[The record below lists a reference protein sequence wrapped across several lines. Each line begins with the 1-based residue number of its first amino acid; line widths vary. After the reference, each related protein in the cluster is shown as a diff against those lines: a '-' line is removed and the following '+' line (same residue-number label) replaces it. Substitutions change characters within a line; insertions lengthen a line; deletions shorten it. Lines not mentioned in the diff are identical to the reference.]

1 MRPILPFTNHPL
13 ANCYKKGGAA
23 LGFVVKLLPSAEQF
37 TILSAAEVPNRL
49 TLWRNAAR
57 ERWGSDFKWITMVGD
72 ISNMYDEMDPEAA
85 VSAMKSALSKAPE
98 WAKRRVLDRVNMSKG
113 GNDVRAGA
121 AMTDNRVTIDFDS
134 LLEMCAYDCY
144 HCYYYFRGKVNRRK
158 FGVPMGGF
166 ESPAM
171 AIIMCAMVEIL
182 RLGEAPDGMVGGM
195 MRYMDDVLGIVAVS
209 TAAEETAARSWFEK
223 VASGY
228 PKPLILNVEPEAD
241 RLRFLEL
248 EVLVAGC
255 DIYCGVFNTQA
266 DALRNGKLALQRVP
280 DVLSGSLRP
289 IKRALVTGFVH
300 RAIDG
305 ASDDLMILRAVLE
318 YRGELQRAGWN
329 TAWLAASLWTVAAGD
344 KIKRED
350 TKRLLTLLGKVI

>member
-37 TILSAAEVPNRL
+37 TISSAAEVPNRL
-49 TLWRNAAR
+49 NMWRAAAR

-72 ISNMYDEMDPEAA
+72 ISNMYDEMDPDMA
-85 VSAMKSALSKAPE
+85 VSAMRSALLKAPE
-98 WAKRRVLDRVNMSKG
+98 WAKRRVLDRVNMSRG
-113 GNDVRAGA
+113 GSDVRAGA
-121 AMTDNRVTIDFDS
+121 AMTDYRVTMEFDS

-166 ESPAM
+166 MSPAM
-171 AIIMCAMVEIL
+171 AIIMCAMVETQML
-182 RLGEAPDGMVGGM
+182 VTAPNDMVGGV

-209 TAAEETAARSWFEK
+209 NAAEETEIRAWFAE

-248 EVLVAGC
+248 EVLVADC
-255 DIYCGVFNTQA
+255 DIYCGIFNTQA
-266 DALRNGKLALQRVP
+266 DALRSGKLALQRVP
-280 DVLSGSLRP
+280 DALSGSLGP
-289 IKRALVTGFVH
+289 VKKALVIGFIH

-305 ASDDLMILRAVLE
+305 ASDDLMILRALLE
-318 YRGELQRAGWN
+318 YRGELLRAGWS
-329 TAWLAASLWTVAAGD
+329 TSWLSTGLWTVVAGE
-344 KIKRED
+344 KITSED
-350 TKRLLTLLGKVI
+350 TKRMLTLLGKVL